1 MAIHPCFQLR
11 EELQHQLV
19 QVQLETMPTFAKIQL
34 VGLILTQE
42 MNSANVV
49 HAVFVSCMIA
59 IRILPSGSSA
69 TQINHRM
76 KIHVFFLVTLNVL
89 LRIKDLAFNSVDS
102 PRNLMVIITA
112 FSVGNKMICSGI
124 FLK

>member
-1 MAIHPCFQLR
+1 
-11 EELQHQLV
+11 
-19 QVQLETMPTFAKIQL
+19 MPTFAKIQL
-34 VGLILTQE
+34 VGLLLTQE

-49 HAVFVSCMIA
+49 HAVLVSSMMT

-69 TQINHRM
+69 TQINHRR
-76 KIHVFFLVTLNVL
+76 KIHVVFLVTLNVL

-112 FSVGNKMICSGI
+112 FSVENKMICSGI

>member
-1 MAIHPCFQLR
+1 
-11 EELQHQLV
+11 
-19 QVQLETMPTFAKIQL
+19 
-34 VGLILTQE
+34 
-42 MNSANVV
+42 
-49 HAVFVSCMIA
+49 
-59 IRILPSGSSA
+59 
-69 TQINHRM
+69 M
-76 KIHVFFLVTLNVL
+76 KIHVVFLVTLNVL